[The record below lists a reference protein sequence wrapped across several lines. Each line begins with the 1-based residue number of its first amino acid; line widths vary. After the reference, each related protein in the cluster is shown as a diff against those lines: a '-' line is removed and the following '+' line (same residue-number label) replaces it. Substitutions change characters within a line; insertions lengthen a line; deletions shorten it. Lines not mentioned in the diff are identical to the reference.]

1 LEIDT
6 WEFLRNVYMGND
18 YWGNDSLGYFLDNN
32 YFGNDELETDYLR
45 NYLGKFVG
53 KLFRKYLLGK

>member
-1 LEIDT
+1 
-6 WEFLRNVYMGND
+6 MGND